1 MDAREAG
8 QQNFNLPHDI
18 VTLPSQGK
26 FYKNKKKS
34 VKVGYLTAA
43 DENHL
48 VNMKKIDSQ
57 SLVNAIVRN
66 KLYEPDIRPEN
77 MLDGDIEAILIFLRN
92 TSFGPEYKVPAI
104 DPDNGEAFIATID
117 LSEIDI
123 KEPSLEPDGEGL
135 FTTTLPKTN
144 STVKVKLLTFGEEYQ
159 LEQDLKNY
167 PSGLVPPT
175 VTRRL
180 LEQIVEING
189 TRDKGEIAKS
199 IEKMPLTD
207 SKFIRNFIKE
217 NEPRYDLNKEV
228 IAPSGKK
235 VPIKVTFGVEF
246 FRPFF

>member
-8 QQNFNLPHDI
+8 QHDFNLPHDI

-34 VKVGYLTAA
+34 VKVGYLTAS

-66 KLYEPDIRPEN
+66 KLYEPDMRPEN

-104 DPDNGEAFIATID
+104 DPENGEMFIASVD
-117 LSEIDI
+117 LSEINI
-123 KEPSLEPDGEGL
+123 KESLVEPDIEGL
-135 FTTTLPKTN
+135 FVTTLPKTN
-144 STVKVKLLTFGEEYQ
+144 VTVKVKLLTFGEEYQ
-159 LEQDLKNY
+159 LQQELDKY

-180 LEQIVEING
+180 LEQIVELNG
-189 TRDKGEIAKS
+189 TRDKGEIAKT
-199 IEKMPLTD
+199 IEKMPLID
-207 SKFIRNFIKE
+207 SKHIRNFIQE

-235 VPIKVTFGVEF
+235 VPVKVSFGVEF